1 MGVRQ
6 IIVADILLNARN
18 FLKYYLTPITDIGSL
33 RVATPPPKENGAF
46 FSIGEGGGGRYD

>member
-46 FSIGEGGGGRYD
+46 FSIGEGGGGEI